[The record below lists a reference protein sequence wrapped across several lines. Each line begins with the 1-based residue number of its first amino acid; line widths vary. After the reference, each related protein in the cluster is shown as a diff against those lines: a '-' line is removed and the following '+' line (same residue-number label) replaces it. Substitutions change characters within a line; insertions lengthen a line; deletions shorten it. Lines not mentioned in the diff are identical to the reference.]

1 MPLKLIT
8 APTAEPVALAE
19 QKLHMRV
26 DLADDD
32 AKINALLLA
41 ARQRLEHETWRAFMP
56 QTWEFYLDAFPTEG
70 EFELPLAPL
79 ASVTFL
85 KYTDQNGALQTLV
98 ADTDYIVDAVS
109 DPGRISLGYQASWPS
124 TRSVPNA
131 VVAKFV
137 AGYASAA
144 AVPGSLKLAIQM
156 LAAHWYENREPI
168 NLGNSGSELPMT
180 VADLISPYRVRRFAQ

>member
-8 APTAEPVALAE
+8 APVAEPVALAE

-32 AKINALLLA
+32 GKINALIAA
-41 ARQRLEHETWRAFMP
+41 ARQRLEIETWRAFMP
-56 QTWEFYLDAFPTEG
+56 QTWELYLDAFPTDS

-79 ASVTFL
+79 ASVTYL
-85 KYTDQNGALQTLV
+85 KYIDQDGVLQTLV
-98 ADTDYIVDAVS
+98 ADTDYVVDAIS
-109 DPGRISLGYQASWPS
+109 DPGRIALAYQAAWPA

-137 AGYASAA
+137 AGYATAA
-144 AVPGSLKLAIQM
+144 AVPASLKLAIQM
-156 LAAHWYENREPI
+156 LASHWYENREPI
-168 NLGNSGSELPMT
+168 NLGNNGSELPMT